1 MAASRIL
8 CSIVVSLVLFGAPS
22 VQADTPP
29 LFPIQGVLTDADGV
43 ALDGSVAVRF
53 ALYDS
58 VDGATALWEETRAL
72 DLSAGA
78 FTAYLGESVD
88 LPPNVFRDQGSLW
101 LGVTV
106 DSDEEM
112 ERVELGSAAYAA
124 VAQHALDVPAD
135 VPRGE
140 QNCGFGDV
148 VSGIDASGAVVCVAD
163 ADADTLYSGGNFALS
178 GQACVGDDLTVGVDA
193 SGALQCTS
201 TVPWTALTS
210 VPSGLDDGDQ
220 DTDTLDSLPCLSG
233 DMVLVDPL
241 TGLWSCVDHA
251 GTPDAHHSDTS
262 DGLAITPASV
272 TLQGTATALT
282 PGELDLGSAVDD
294 VLTGAMVTT
303 LTGGGQAD
311 SLHSHAAQA
320 AAGTPTTLS
329 TESATTM
336 NFGDAARYCRDLTDG
351 GFTDWRLGTWH
362 EIWLL
367 YQESVVS
374 NALSTDEIWTGTADL
389 GTGYYLLTIIFNT
402 GWTGRAYG
410 SEQRKTRCVR

>member
-106 DSDEEM
+106 
-112 ERVELGSAAYAA
+112 AYAA

-251 GTPDAHHSDTS
+251 GTRR
-262 DGLAITPASV
+262 
-272 TLQGTATALT
+272 ATAVT
-282 PGELDLGSAVDD
+282 SQTAASPTGDSGPGTRSGCCI
-294 VLTGAMVTT
+294 
-303 LTGGGQAD
+303 
-311 SLHSHAAQA
+311 
-320 AAGTPTTLS
+320 
-329 TESATTM
+329 
-336 NFGDAARYCRDLTDG
+336 R
-351 GFTDWRLGTWH
+351 
-362 EIWLL
+362 
-367 YQESVVS
+367 
-374 NALSTDEIWTGTADL
+374 
-389 GTGYYLLTIIFNT
+389 
-402 GWTGRAYG
+402 RA
-410 SEQRKTRCVR
+410 S